1 MSERREPDPQPTATV
16 TAERARRIIG
26 AFGDA
31 GRVWLDEL
39 PQLID
44 DVARDWRLTLAP
56 PFAMSYGYVAPAVR
70 ADGSRVVLKLRVPDS
85 EARDEIEALR
95 AYDGAGAV
103 RLLAH
108 DAVCGALLLERA
120 EPGTMLADATDID
133 DEAKTRIAAGVLRR
147 LWREP
152 PQAYAFPTLAG
163 WARALGDVRARYNG
177 ATGPLPAPLFERAE
191 RVFAG
196 ELAAGEPPLLLHGD
210 LHHENILRAERE
222 PWLAVDPHGVIGD
235 RAYEPG
241 AFLRNHLLGLPEPRA
256 ALARRVDVFVEELG
270 MERERLVGW
279 GIATNVLS
287 ACWSLLSHDDG
298 WQDAIAVCE
307 MLAEM
312 R

>member
-1 MSERREPDPQPTATV
+1 MV
-16 TAERARRIIG
+16 TAERARRIIET
-26 AFGDA
+26 FGDA
-31 GRVWLDEL
+31 GRSWLAEL

-44 DVARDWRLTLAP
+44 EFARDWRLTVEP
-56 PFAMSYGYVAPAVR
+56 PFPMSYGYVAPAVR
-70 ADGSRVVLKLRVPDS
+70 DDGSRVVLKLRVPDS

-108 DAVCGALLLERA
+108 DAARGALLLERA
-120 EPGTMLADATDID
+120 EPGTVLASATDID
-133 DEAKTRIAAGVLRR
+133 DETKTRIAACLLRR
-147 LWREP
+147 LRREP
-152 PQAYAFPTLAG
+152 PQAYAFPALAD
-163 WARALGDVRARYNG
+163 WAHALAAVRARYDG

-196 ELAAGEPPLLLHGD
+196 ELATGEPLQLLHGD
-210 LHHENILRAERE
+210 LHHENILRAGRE
-222 PWLAVDPHGVIGD
+222 PWLAIDPHGVVGD

-241 AFLRNHLLGLPEPRA
+241 AFLRNHLLALPEPRA
-256 ALARRVDVFVEELG
+256 ALARRVEVFVEELG

-287 ACWSLLSHDDG
+287 ACWSHMSHGDG

-312 R
+312 S